1 MAAMLFTGAIKYNL
15 KSVCL
20 QEILSEIYRQFS
32 TNLIQYKNGNSS
44 KHCSLS
50 PIPADAIGYFL
61 AGKVFLGA
69 AELAQASFVK
79 SCPQLKQTLL
89 PFANSSRRCRLLS
102 SRQSNIAKNVT
113 CLWMFSWA
121 LLNWHR
127 PVL

>member
-61 AGKVFLGA
+61 AGKERNLSLDVFLGA
-69 AELAQASFVK
+69 AELAQA
-79 SCPQLKQTLL
+79 
-89 PFANSSRRCRLLS
+89 
-102 SRQSNIAKNVT
+102 
-113 CLWMFSWA
+113 
-121 LLNWHR
+121 
-127 PVL
+127 VL